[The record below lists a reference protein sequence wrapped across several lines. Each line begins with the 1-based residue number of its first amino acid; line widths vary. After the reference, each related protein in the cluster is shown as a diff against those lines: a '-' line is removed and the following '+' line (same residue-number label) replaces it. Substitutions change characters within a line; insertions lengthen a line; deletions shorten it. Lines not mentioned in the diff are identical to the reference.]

1 MTAETRR
8 IVLRALDEAMA
19 MSVMNL
25 FEVVNQDTSD
35 VSIERFEKGLR
46 KTVDLHDRLVETL
59 GAAESNDAERFRGED
74 RPENV
79 GAAG

>member
-25 FEVVNQDTSD
+25 FEVVNADTSD
-35 VSIERFEKGLR
+35 ASIERFAKGLR
-46 KTVDLHDRLVETL
+46 KTVDLHDQLVNTL
-59 GAAESNDAERFRGED
+59 KGENDDG
-74 RPENV
+74 V
-79 GAAG
+79 

>member
-25 FEVVNQDTSD
+25 FEVVNSDTSD
-35 VSIERFEKGLR
+35 EGIERFAKGLR
-46 KTVDLHDRLVETL
+46 KTVDLYDQLVKTLSEETYD
-59 GAAESNDAERFRGED
+59 G
-74 RPENV
+74 V
-79 GAAG
+79 

>member
-35 VSIERFEKGLR
+35 ESVERFAAGLR
-46 KTVDLHDRLVETL
+46 KTVDLHDQLVKTLSEETYD
-59 GAAESNDAERFRGED
+59 G
-74 RPENV
+74 V
-79 GAAG
+79 

>member
-25 FEVVNQDTSD
+25 FEVVNADTSD
-35 VSIERFEKGLR
+35 ESIERFERGLR
-46 KTVDLHDRLVETL
+46 KTVDLYDQLVNTL
-59 GAAESNDAERFRGED
+59 KEGE
-74 RPENV
+74 N
-79 GAAG
+79 GNGL

>member
-25 FEVVNQDTSD
+25 FEVVNADTSD
-35 VSIERFEKGLR
+35 ESIERFERGL
-46 KTVDLHDRLVETL
+46 KKAVDLHGQLTKTL
-59 GAAESNDAERFRGED
+59 REEEGNAS
-74 RPENV
+74 
-79 GAAG
+79 